1 MMNRLTQVSKSL
13 LRRQNLS
20 TLPNLTKYRA
30 HDELPHGWT
39 VVKVTSVPELNLENA
54 VHLKHK
60 FCNAQWL
67 HMENPTDSTNA
78 FSIHLKTVPQ
88 DSTGKIKANHFFIQS
103 KSIEFFFKGIAH
115 ILEHCT
121 LCKYCPTLVFSP
133 FKSKFF

>member
-88 DSTGKIKANHFFIQS
+88 DSTGKIKAKHFFIQS
-103 KSIEFFFKGIAH
+103 SHIEFFLGIAH

-121 LCKYCPTLVFSP
+121 LCKYCPTLFFP